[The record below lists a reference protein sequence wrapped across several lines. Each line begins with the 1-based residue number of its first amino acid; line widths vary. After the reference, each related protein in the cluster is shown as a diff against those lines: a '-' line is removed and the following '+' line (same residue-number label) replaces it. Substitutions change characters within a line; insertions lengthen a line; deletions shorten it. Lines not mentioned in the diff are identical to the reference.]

1 MDLCAGGPAVVNTSA
16 NVNGLDIIE
25 VNLAEN
31 QYSSSAATTALKN
44 PLTAINQASLDQQL
58 LE

>member
-31 QYSSSAATTALKN
+31 QYPSSAATTALKN
-44 PLTAINQASLDQQL
+44 PLTAIN
-58 LE
+58 